1 MISYEIAKEGFD
13 FLANVTFKER
23 NRRDTPAGFILEWD
37 VCAVNLSAAIFMSF
51 HAKKQSNGDSQILFQ
66 NKHALRI

>member
-23 NRRDTPAGFILEWD
+23 NRRDTPARSILGQ
-37 VCAVNLSAAIFMSF
+37 VA
-51 HAKKQSNGDSQILFQ
+51 
-66 NKHALRI
+66 